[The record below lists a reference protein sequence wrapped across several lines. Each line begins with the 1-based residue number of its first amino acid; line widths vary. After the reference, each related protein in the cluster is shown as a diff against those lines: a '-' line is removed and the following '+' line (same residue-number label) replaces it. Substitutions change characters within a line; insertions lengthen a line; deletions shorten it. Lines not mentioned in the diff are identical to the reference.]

1 MSNEKTTEAS
11 EVELTDQELEG
22 AEGGA
27 STFKFF
33 RPDPSKWKVNGFDG
47 KGNDVV
53 EPDMNVTQK
62 LKF

>member
-1 MSNEKTTEAS
+1 MSNEKTTDAS

-33 RPDPSKWKVNGFDG
+33 RPNPSEWKVNGFDG
-47 KGNDVV
+47 KGNDVL
-53 EPDMNVTQK
+53 EPDFTAIRRV
-62 LKF
+62 KF